1 MCFKGALSSTLP
13 GVRRKPE
20 QFSLV
25 VNDQVEFESIEPPKR
40 AFPFPGK
47 FLEGFM
53 LLFSFDMAASDRSR
67 IDKKYTGTLS
77 RSLHFQ
83 KDGKRDTDFALQL
96 YKSVVGH
103 SMGKSDF
110 ICVRTER

>member
-1 MCFKGALSSTLP
+1 MCFKGTLSSTLP

-25 VNDQVEFESIEPPKR
+25 INDQVEFESIEPPQR

-53 LLFSFDMAASDRSR
+53 LLFSFDMAASDGSR
-67 IDKKYTGTLS
+67 IDKRYAGTLPQ
-77 RSLHFQ
+77 SLHF
-83 KDGKRDTDFALQL
+83 
-96 YKSVVGH
+96 
-103 SMGKSDF
+103 
-110 ICVRTER
+110 